1 MMIKIDIL
9 HNDIIRLQKNKDLPN
24 IYDIEMQQL
33 DELAQYDSVECHIVL
48 YPYSRKICSKD
59 IKFYPFE
66 EYVKDILSHQKS
78 AYAKSSSQFNKIF
91 GLLLGL
97 LITIIFFKFKPDD
110 LFSVESIVSVFGAYF
125 VGKEVWDD
133 IEKNLINLSKNWKLR
148 YQEDYYFYRLEKY
161 TTLTLYS
168 NFAKKQRYG
177 KTPLLPGKIDFIEQS
192 NSQTL
197 RMYFNIQD
205 FQDFCSCNG
214 RSSGHLFSIHVEPEL
229 LVDFEQ
235 EGFMLG
241 VKLSLNKHVLG
252 FTKRIELFQSLH
264 KNSQG
269 ALDEHGI
276 WSEGSVFYRKTVTF
290 GRLKAFLQSAVIH
303 QKTIIG

>member
-125 VGKEVWDD
+125 VGKEVS
-133 IEKNLINLSKNWKLR
+133 IIPGHRNWFSWR
-148 YQEDYYFYRLEKY
+148 Y
-161 TTLTLYS
+161 
-168 NFAKKQRYG
+168 
-177 KTPLLPGKIDFIEQS
+177 
-192 NSQTL
+192 
-197 RMYFNIQD
+197 
-205 FQDFCSCNG
+205 
-214 RSSGHLFSIHVEPEL
+214 
-229 LVDFEQ
+229 
-235 EGFMLG
+235 
-241 VKLSLNKHVLG
+241 
-252 FTKRIELFQSLH
+252 
-264 KNSQG
+264 
-269 ALDEHGI
+269 
-276 WSEGSVFYRKTVTF
+276 
-290 GRLKAFLQSAVIH
+290 
-303 QKTIIG
+303 